1 MSNLGGDIAQCPVSL
16 PGIKLWL
23 QQSKN
28 TRKQISN
35 FSCLIKF
42 YWISL
47 FCSKYF
53 VQDYL
58 SKQSFGFNSSQSP
71 SNLNFFD
78 IFILCII
85 KRISIILK
93 QNIKQVKGVTL
104 PNLMVLCK
112 QYFSYLV
119 QIKIGFRK
127 LWSLLIGSFLTEL
140 TFLNQMGIFFQ
151 NFESSLEVQR
161 AKRKFSENLGHNILE
176 LCNVLVQIR
185 LTTSKRK
192 SHIQYSKLVMRVAS
206 RDVEQLKTQDLRK

>member
-119 QIKIGFRK
+119 QIKIGSRK

-140 TFLNQMGIFFQ
+140 TFLNQMGIFSRNLNHHWRCREQKENFQ
-151 NFESSLEVQR
+151 KILVIIFWNFAMFQCRS
-161 AKRKFSENLGHNILE
+161 
-176 LCNVLVQIR
+176 
-185 LTTSKRK
+185 
-192 SHIQYSKLVMRVAS
+192 
-206 RDVEQLKTQDLRK
+206 D